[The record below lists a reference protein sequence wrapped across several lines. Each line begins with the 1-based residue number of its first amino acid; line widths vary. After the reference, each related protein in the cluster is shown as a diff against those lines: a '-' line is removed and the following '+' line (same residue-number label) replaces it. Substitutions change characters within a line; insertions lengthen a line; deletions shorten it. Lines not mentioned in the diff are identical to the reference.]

1 MEEDL
6 SNLYFTIS
14 VFFFLVVLAV
24 VLVRHTRRLRSA
36 ANTDWEHLIGRLERV
51 DRDKIATIA
60 HDALGEDRSDGDGD
74 SYLELDGARIFGM
87 LGGLEGL
94 EVLER
99 NCQVLIDLAAYVQR
113 WYPEALVV
121 AEQLRLNAREL
132 EWHVGRLK
140 GAAQTGNLQT
150 AFGDYAPRAV
160 AIYYLM
166 TRHVLD
172 LYSKTSA
179 SGAAQL
185 QAAL

>member
-1 MEEDL
+1 M
-6 SNLYFTIS
+6 SNLYFTVS

-24 VLVRHTRRLRSA
+24 VLVRHTRRLKSA
-36 ANTDWEHLIGRLERV
+36 TNTDWEQLLGRLERV

-60 HDALGEDRSDGDGD
+60 HDALGEERSDGSDGEPNF
-74 SYLELDGARIFGM
+74 ELDGARIFGM

-94 EVLER
+94 EILER

-160 AIYYLM
+160 VIYYLM

-179 SGAAQL
+179 SGVTQL

>member
-14 VFFFLVVLAV
+14 VFFFLLALAV
-24 VLVRHTRRLRSA
+24 LLVRHTRRLRSA
-36 ANTDWEHLIGRLERV
+36 TNTDWEQLLGRLERV

-60 HDALGEDRSDGDGD
+60 QDALGDDGGGGERPD
-74 SYLELDGARIFGM
+74 LELDGAAVFGM

-94 EVLER
+94 EILER

-172 LYSKTSA
+172 LYTRTSA
-179 SGAAQL
+179 SGTAQL
-185 QAAL
+185 QATL

>member
-1 MEEDL
+1 M
-6 SNLYFTIS
+6 SNLYFTVS
-14 VFFFLVVLAV
+14 VFFFLAVLAV
-24 VLVRHTRRLRSA
+24 VLVRHTRRLRSTTNA
-36 ANTDWEHLIGRLERV
+36 DWEQLLGRLERV
-51 DRDKIATIA
+51 DRDKIAAIA
-60 HDALGEDRSDGDGD
+60 HDALGDNQSDGEADF
-74 SYLELDGARIFGM
+74 ELDGARIFGM
-87 LGGLEGL
+87 LGGLDGL
-94 EVLER
+94 EILER

-140 GAAQTGNLQT
+140 GAAQTGNLQS

>member
-1 MEEDL
+1 M

-14 VFFFLVVLAV
+14 VVLFLVVLAAV
-24 VLVRHTRRLRSA
+24 LARYLRRVRRAANADWEQLLVR
-36 ANTDWEHLIGRLERV
+36 LEWV
-51 DRDKIATIA
+51 DRDKIAAIA
-60 HDALGEDRSDGDGD
+60 RDALGEDPSSGGGEPQ
-74 SYLELDGARIFGM
+74 LELDGDTIFAM

-99 NCQVLIDLAAYVQR
+99 NCRVLIDLAAYVQR

-132 EWHVGRLK
+132 EWHVSRLK

-150 AFGDYAPRAV
+150 AFGDYAQRAV
-160 AIYYLM
+160 VIYYLM
-166 TRHVLD
+166 TRHVLE
-172 LYSKTSA
+172 LYSRTA
-179 SGAAQL
+179 VNGMAEL

>member
-1 MEEDL
+1 M

-14 VFFFLVVLAV
+14 VFFFLMALAV

-36 ANTDWEHLIGRLERV
+36 TNADWEQLLRRLERV

-60 HDALGEDRSDGDGD
+60 HDALGEGPSDGDGEPQF
-74 SYLELDGARIFGM
+74 ELDGPTISGM

-94 EVLER
+94 EILER

-160 AIYYLM
+160 VIYYLM
-166 TRHVLD
+166 TRHVLE
-172 LYSKTSA
+172 LYTKTSV